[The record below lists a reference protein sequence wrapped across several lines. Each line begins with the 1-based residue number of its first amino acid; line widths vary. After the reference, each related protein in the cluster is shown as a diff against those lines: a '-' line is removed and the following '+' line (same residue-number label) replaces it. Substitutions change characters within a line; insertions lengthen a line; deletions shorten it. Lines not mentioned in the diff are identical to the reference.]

1 MRPFRFGVMLS
12 EYFAPDSPLPRT
24 RGGWAEKARQIEDL
38 GYSTLFLTDHFS
50 TAFAPLVALMA
61 AADATTRLR
70 IGTLVI
76 ASDYRNPLVLAK
88 EASTLDLLSDGRLEL
103 GLGAGWMAADYRMA
117 GMAFDAVGVRI
128 ARMEET
134 ARVLK
139 CVLAGEPTTFSGEH
153 VRVEAPAGLATARQR
168 PHPPLL
174 IAGGGRK
181 VLSAAAR
188 HADIVGVNFTIR
200 GGVLGTNL
208 ATATSDGM
216 RERVGWVREAAGP
229 RFRDIELNV
238 TPLAAVTRDRA
249 AVAARVSP
257 LFAQPPEEV
266 LASPLLLAGSTEQI
280 IEELIARREA
290 YGFSYVVFTGGDE
303 AALAP
308 VVARLTG
315 Q

>member
-12 EYFAPDSPLPRT
+12 ERFAPDSPLPRN
-24 RGGWAEKARQIEDL
+24 RAGWAEKARQIEAL

-61 AADATTRLR
+61 AADATSHLR
-70 IGTLVI
+70 IGTLVL

-103 GLGAGWMAADYRMA
+103 GLGAGWMAADYQMA
-117 GMAFDAVGVRI
+117 GMAFDPAGVRI

-134 ARVLK
+134 ARALK
-139 CVLAGEPTTFSGEH
+139 CLLSGEPTMFRGEY
-153 VRVEAPAGLATARQR
+153 VSMEAPAGVATARQR

-181 VLSAAAR
+181 VLSVAAR
-188 HADIVGVNFTIR
+188 YADIVGVNFTIK
-200 GGVLGTNL
+200 GGRLGTNL
-208 ATATSDGM
+208 ASATAGGM
-216 RERVGWVREAAGP
+216 RERVEWVREAAGP
-229 RFRDIELNV
+229 RFRDLELNI
-238 TPLAAVTRDRA
+238 TPLAAVTEDRA

-266 LASPLLLAGSTEQI
+266 LVSPLLLAGSTERVL
-280 IEELIARREA
+280 EERLARREA
-290 YGFSYVVFTGGDE
+290 YGVS
-303 AALAP
+303 
-308 VVARLTG
+308 
-315 Q
+315 